1 MILTIPHPHPP
12 PAEPW
17 CAFCRHGCHGCSSQ
31 KEPFLAGCEFAFAG
45 LGAFAGKEAAADSQ
59 KPQHGCA
66 RGDCS
71 VCCDTCVCAVT
82 LVCVC
87 CDTCVCVRL
96 VCVCCILLTYSHI
109 SVRCCYCCGVYV
121 CVCLLLLLLWCVCIC
136 GVACHVVDLGLSH
149 LAVAKLFQETVSRD
163 WFQEIVF
170 KVPFLSSKIHSL
182 EKGLCRLVV
191 VWSLPCP
198 TLWLRAFAGFS
209 AQSCFKRLFLKL
221 TIWALSR
228 LGFWASAK
236 QASNT
241 LLWSSPFG
249 KLTFTKQYGLDSEP
263 SLAWM

>member
-1 MILTIPHPHPP
+1 MCVLYIAHIQPYK
-12 PAEPW
+12 
-17 CAFCRHGCHGCSSQ
+17 CA
-31 KEPFLAGCEFAFAG
+31 L
-45 LGAFAGKEAAADSQ
+45 LLLLW
-59 KPQHGCA
+59 
-66 RGDCS
+66 
-71 VCCDTCVCAVT
+71 CVC
-82 LVCVC
+82 
-87 CDTCVCVRL
+87 
-96 VCVCCILLTYSHI
+96 
-109 SVRCCYCCGVYV
+109 V